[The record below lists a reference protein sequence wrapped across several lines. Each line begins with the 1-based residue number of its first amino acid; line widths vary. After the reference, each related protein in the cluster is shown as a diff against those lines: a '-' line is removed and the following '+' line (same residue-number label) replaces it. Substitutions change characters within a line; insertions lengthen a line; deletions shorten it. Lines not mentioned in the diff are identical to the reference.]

1 MLILGR
7 LDISG
12 IDYLTSSV
20 TQAFRADSA
29 QQCADSSGLVRRLNR
44 GLASELIKSMKSVPE
59 FQFKVQGYVESCARQ
74 GVAPRGRAVVHMI
87 SRHFDL
93 DRVRGSLL
101 TQPVFLVELNGR
113 IPSVRFAGFLVQPH
127 DSSQLNANGTMAQPK
142 DAWEFLLRSQDCSSF
157 GKSDKIKNSIENR
170 MRGEFDYLSDKL
182 QEFLVQCRNVRIWTP
197 VQKNSPCEA
206 PRRPISSSGE
216 PLWWPVTPPVA
227 AAVSAPKPKGGPN
240 SSSFQWWTTCWLQFA
255 NRGDGLCWKFPVTQ
269 VSCKRMRRSKSA
281 AAWSFKDHSWVAPVL
296 DTLAGILSVGC

>member
-1 MLILGR
+1 MLMLGR

-20 TQAFRADSA
+20 TQAVRADSA
-29 QQCADSSGLVRRLNR
+29 QQFADSSGLVRRLNR

-87 SRHFDL
+87 FDL

-127 DSSQLNANGTMAQPK
+127 CHDSSQFNANGTMAQPK
-142 DAWEFLLRSQDCSSF
+142 DA
-157 GKSDKIKNSIENR
+157 
-170 MRGEFDYLSDKL
+170 
-182 QEFLVQCRNVRIWTP
+182 
-197 VQKNSPCEA
+197 
-206 PRRPISSSGE
+206 
-216 PLWWPVTPPVA
+216 
-227 AAVSAPKPKGGPN
+227 
-240 SSSFQWWTTCWLQFA
+240 
-255 NRGDGLCWKFPVTQ
+255 
-269 VSCKRMRRSKSA
+269 
-281 AAWSFKDHSWVAPVL
+281 
-296 DTLAGILSVGC
+296 

>member
-1 MLILGR
+1 MLMLGR

-20 TQAFRADSA
+20 NQAFRADSA

-87 SRHFDL
+87 FDL

-113 IPSVRFAGFLVQPH
+113 ILSVRFAGFLVQPH
-127 DSSQLNANGTMAQPK
+127 DLSQLNANGTMAQPK
-142 DAWEFLLRSQDCSSF
+142 DA
-157 GKSDKIKNSIENR
+157 
-170 MRGEFDYLSDKL
+170 
-182 QEFLVQCRNVRIWTP
+182 
-197 VQKNSPCEA
+197 
-206 PRRPISSSGE
+206 
-216 PLWWPVTPPVA
+216 
-227 AAVSAPKPKGGPN
+227 
-240 SSSFQWWTTCWLQFA
+240 
-255 NRGDGLCWKFPVTQ
+255 
-269 VSCKRMRRSKSA
+269 
-281 AAWSFKDHSWVAPVL
+281 
-296 DTLAGILSVGC
+296 

>member
-20 TQAFRADSA
+20 TQAVRADSA

-44 GLASELIKSMKSVPE
+44 GLATELIKSMKSVPE

-87 SRHFDL
+87 SRHFDF

-127 DSSQLNANGTMAQPK
+127 CHDSSQFNANGTMAQPK
-142 DAWEFLLRSQDCSSF
+142 DA
-157 GKSDKIKNSIENR
+157 
-170 MRGEFDYLSDKL
+170 
-182 QEFLVQCRNVRIWTP
+182 
-197 VQKNSPCEA
+197 
-206 PRRPISSSGE
+206 
-216 PLWWPVTPPVA
+216 
-227 AAVSAPKPKGGPN
+227 
-240 SSSFQWWTTCWLQFA
+240 
-255 NRGDGLCWKFPVTQ
+255 
-269 VSCKRMRRSKSA
+269 
-281 AAWSFKDHSWVAPVL
+281 
-296 DTLAGILSVGC
+296 